1 MNEGAEPERRWGG
14 GEEEGVADAKAE
26 RKETKVVD
34 SEEIKRH
41 RE

>member
-1 MNEGAEPERRWGG
+1 MREQSPNGDGG
-14 GEEEGVADAKAE
+14 GEEEGMADAKAE